1 MLARA
6 TIQLPTTALLAL
18 QEYLQFSDSKLSVEQ
33 SVVLAIR
40 EWLANNGAS
49 GKGDAADLFRGYQWK
64 NIFLPHATRLR
75 MSYDHTTYYAEV
87 VGDAI
92 QYQGRPISPRGF
104 TMAIAGSGRNAW
116 RDLFIKFPDSRLW
129 KRASLCRIEQQKL
142 ARQPAPSSIAAMTA
156 AAAAMTEA
164 LKTTLN
170 LVERTN
176 AGTATKSERRI
187 ASNRRADDGL
197 EQDCA
202 FD

>member
-1 MLARA
+1 MFAPV
-6 TIQLPTTALLAL
+6 TIQLPTTTLVAL

-49 GKGDAADLFRGYQWK
+49 ASGDPSDILRGYQWK
-64 NIFLPHATRLR
+64 SIFLPHATQLR
-75 MSYDHTTYYAEV
+75 MSYAESTYYAEV

-92 QYQGRPISPRGF
+92 LYQGRPTSPRGF

-129 KRASLCRIEQQKL
+129 KRAGLCRIEQQKQ
-142 ARQPAPSSIAAMTA
+142 AKQPVPSSIAAMTA

-176 AGTATKSERRI
+176 ASTAIKSERRVT
-187 ASNRRADDGL
+187 ANRRTDDRL